1 MENQTQLSSPDI
13 SVVLPFHNRRATIA
27 ARYAAIATALRDRSF
42 EVIAVD
48 DGSIDGGYAALA
60 PIAASH
66 ACLRVVRLRRS
77 FGLTAAQAAGVDR
90 ARGAIV
96 VMIDG
101 DGQME
106 AGDIPALLDA
116 LAAGADVAV
125 GHRTIPRS
133 LPTRVGNLLISAV
146 TGVRLHDYGCPLKA
160 YRADVVR
167 SMRLYGSL
175 YRLAPAI
182 AGWYGATIVEV
193 NVRERHVA
201 GIGPGTGLMR
211 VLQVLLDLLTVRF
224 LRGYAARPMQGF
236 GRVGLALLG
245 AGLALGTY
253 LAYVRLWL
261 QIDIGER
268 PLLLLAALL
277 GLIGVQFLALGLL
290 AELVVRVYFEAQQKP
305 IYAVRDEIG
314 ASQTIESRDPA
325 EP

>member
-1 MENQTQLSSPDI
+1 METQTQLSSPDI

-27 ARYAAIATALRDRSF
+27 ARYAAIAAALQDRSF

-48 DGSIDGGYAALA
+48 DGSIDGGYATLA
-60 PIAASH
+60 PIAASNT
-66 ACLRVVRLRRS
+66 CLRVVRLRRP

-101 DGQME
+101 DGQTE

-125 GHRTIPRS
+125 GRRMIPRS
-133 LPTRVGNLLISAV
+133 LPTRLGNMLISAV

-193 NVRERHVA
+193 DVRERRVV
-201 GIGPGTGLMR
+201 GIGPGTGLRR

-236 GRVGLALLG
+236 GRVGLVLLG
-245 AGLALGTY
+245 AGLALGIY

-261 QIDIGER
+261 QVDIGER
-268 PLLLLAALL
+268 PLLLLTALL

-314 ASQTIESRDPA
+314 ASQAAGSGDAT